1 MDTPKLYLTTIV
13 AEIEI
18 TLNQSDQQCRDRKR
32 MDLFKRC
39 YKWKEWKLA
48 QQFGYYPYFTQI
60 ESEADADV
68 CIDGERK
75 IMLGSNNYMGLTNH
89 PEVKQAAV
97 EAIQRYGS
105 GCTGSRFL
113 NGTLDIH
120 VELEEA
126 LAEWLGKE
134 TVLVFTTGFMVNQ
147 GAISALVTKDDV
159 IISDRLNHASIV
171 EGCRL
176 ASGETLRFK
185 HNDMEDLERVLEK
198 VPKKAGKLIVADG
211 VFSAEGSIA
220 NVTGIVELAKKYG
233 ARVMIDE
240 AHAMGV
246 YGSEGRGISDE
257 QGQLDQVDL
266 IMATFSKSFGGVG
279 GFIAGPLEVVM
290 WIKHKARPMIFTASL
305 PPASVA
311 SARKALDI
319 IRKAD
324 DRREAVLKNSEKMRK
339 GLQEIGYDTGASSSQ
354 IIPLL
359 IGNDMKCVKFWRALF
374 DDGIFT
380 NAFIQPATPPG
391 SALIRTSYMPTHTDE
406 MLDEALVIMER
417 VGRKMKI
424 I

>member
-1 MDTPKLYLTTIV
+1 
-13 AEIEI
+13 
-18 TLNQSDQQCRDRKR
+18 
-32 MDLFKRC
+32 MDLFKKC
-39 YKWKEWKLA
+39 YKWKDWKLA

-60 ESEADADV
+60 ESEADAEV
-68 CIDGERK
+68 YINGERK

-89 PEVKQAAV
+89 PEVKEAAAA
-97 EAIQRYGS
+97 AIQKYGS

-120 VELEEA
+120 VEFEEA
-126 LAEWLGKE
+126 IAEWLGKE
-134 TVLVFTTGFMVNQ
+134 IALVFTTGFMVNQ
-147 GAISALVTKDDV
+147 GTISALIEKDDY
-159 IISDRLNHASIV
+159 IISDKLNHASIV

-176 ASGETLRFK
+176 ATGETVRFK
-185 HNDMEDLERVLEK
+185 HNDMNDLERTLQNI
-198 VPKKAGKLIVADG
+198 PKKSGKLIITDG

-220 NVTGIVELAKKYG
+220 NVAGITEVAKQYD
-233 ARVMIDE
+233 ARVMVDE
-240 AHAMGV
+240 AHSMGV

-311 SARKALDI
+311 GAHKALEI
-319 IRKAD
+319 LCKAD
-324 DRREAVLKNSEKMRK
+324 DRREAVLRNSAKMMR
-339 GLQEIGYDTGASSSQ
+339 GLTEIGFNTGDSTSQ
-354 IIPLL
+354 IIPL
-359 IGNDMKCVKFWRALF
+359 IVGEDMKCLKFWRALF
-374 DDGIFT
+374 DAGIFT
-380 NAFIQPATPPG
+380 NAFITPGVPPG
-391 SALIRTSYMPTHTDE
+391 GALIRTSYMPTHTDA
-406 MLDEALVIMER
+406 MLDEALEIMER

>member
-1 MDTPKLYLTTIV
+1 
-13 AEIEI
+13 
-18 TLNQSDQQCRDRKR
+18 

-39 YKWKEWKLA
+39 YKWKDWKRA
-48 QQFGYYPYFTQI
+48 QQFGYYPYFTKI
-60 ESEADADV
+60 ESEADAEV
-68 CIDGERK
+68 IIDGERK

-89 PEVKQAAV
+89 PEVKEAAAAAV
-97 EAIQRYGS
+97 HKYGS

-126 LAEWLGKE
+126 LADWLGKE

-147 GAISALVTKDDV
+147 GTISSLITKDDLV
-159 IISDRLNHASIV
+159 ISDRLNHASIV

-176 ASGETLRFK
+176 ATGETVRYK
-185 HNDMEDLERVLEK
+185 HNDMEDLERVLGK
-198 VPKKAGKLIVADG
+198 APKQAGKLIVADG
-211 VFSAEGSIA
+211 VFSAEGTIA
-220 NVTGIVELAKKYG
+220 NVRGIIELAKKYD

-240 AHAMGV
+240 AHSIGV
-246 YGSEGRGISDE
+246 YGSEGRGMSDE

-266 IMATFSKSFGGVG
+266 IMATFSKSFGGIG
-279 GFIAGPLEVVM
+279 GFIAGPLEVIM

-324 DRREAVLKNSEKMRK
+324 DRREAVLKNSEKMLK
-339 GLQEIGYDTGASSSQ
+339 GLQEIGFDTGSSSSQ
-354 IIPLL
+354 IIPIH
-359 IGNDMKCVKFWRALF
+359 IGDDMKCLRFWRALF
-374 DDGIFT
+374 DAGVFT
-380 NAFIQPATPPG
+380 NAFIQPGVPPG
-391 SALIRTSYMPTHTDE
+391 GALLRTSYMPTHTDE
-406 MLDEALVIMER
+406 MLDEALEIMEK

>member
-1 MDTPKLYLTTIV
+1 
-13 AEIEI
+13 
-18 TLNQSDQQCRDRKR
+18 
-32 MDLFKRC
+32 MDLFKKC
-39 YKWKEWKLA
+39 YKWKDWKLA

-60 ESEADADV
+60 ESEADAEV
-68 CIDGERK
+68 FIDGERK

-89 PEVKQAAV
+89 PEVKEAAAA
-97 EAIQRYGS
+97 AIQKYGS

-120 VELEEA
+120 VEFEDA
-126 LAEWLGKE
+126 IAEWLGKE
-134 TVLVFTTGFMVNQ
+134 MALVFTTGFMVNQ
-147 GAISALVTKDDV
+147 GTISALVEKDDY

-176 ASGETLRFK
+176 ATGETVRFK
-185 HNDMEDLERVLEK
+185 HNDMNDLEKTLQK
-198 VPKKAGKLIVADG
+198 VPKKSGKLIIADG

-220 NVTGIVELAKKYG
+220 NVTGIVELAKQYD
-233 ARVMIDE
+233 ARVMVDE
-240 AHAMGV
+240 AHSMGV
-246 YGSEGRGISDE
+246 YGSEGRGIADE

-311 SARKALDI
+311 GAHKALDI
-319 IRKAD
+319 LRRAD
-324 DRREAVLKNSEKMRK
+324 DRREAVLKNSEKMMK
-339 GLQEIGYDTGASSSQ
+339 GLTEIGFDTGDSTSQ
-354 IIPLL
+354 VIPL
-359 IGNDMKCVKFWRALF
+359 IVGDDMKCLKFWRALF
-374 DDGIFT
+374 DAGVFT
-380 NAFIQPATPPG
+380 NAFITPGVPPG
-391 SALIRTSYMPTHTDE
+391 GALIRTSYMPTHTDA
-406 MLDEALVIMER
+406 MLDEALEIMER

>member
-1 MDTPKLYLTTIV
+1 
-13 AEIEI
+13 
-18 TLNQSDQQCRDRKR
+18 

-48 QQFGYYPYFTQI
+48 QQFGYYPYFTKI
-60 ESEADADV
+60 ESEADAEV
-68 CIDGERK
+68 IIDGERK

-89 PEVKQAAV
+89 PEVKEAAV
-97 EAIQRYGS
+97 AAVHKYGS

-126 LAEWLGKE
+126 LADWLGKE

-147 GAISALVTKDDV
+147 GTISSLITKDDLV
-159 IISDRLNHASIV
+159 ISDRLNHASIV

-176 ASGETLRFK
+176 ATGETVRFK
-185 HNDMEDLERVLEK
+185 HNDMGDLERVLGK
-198 VPKKAGKLIVADG
+198 APKQAGKLIVADG
-211 VFSAEGSIA
+211 VFSAEGTIA
-220 NVTGIVELAKKYG
+220 NVRGIVELAKKYD

-240 AHAMGV
+240 AHSIGV
-246 YGSEGRGISDE
+246 YGSEGRGMSDE

-279 GFIAGPLEVVM
+279 GFIAGPLEVIM

-324 DRREAVLKNSEKMRK
+324 DRREAVLKNSEKMLK
-339 GLQEIGYDTGASSSQ
+339 GLQEIGFDTGSSSSQ
-354 IIPLL
+354 IIP
-359 IGNDMKCVKFWRALF
+359 IHVGNDMKCLRFWRALF
-374 DDGIFT
+374 DAGVFT
-380 NAFIQPATPPG
+380 NAFIQPGVPPG
-391 SALIRTSYMPTHTDE
+391 GALLRTSYMPTHTDE
-406 MLDEALVIMER
+406 MLDEALEIMEK